1 MSLVG
6 TRPILQDELRQYEL
20 HHRARIAIKPGMS
33 FEKDTFKN
41 PSNEK
46 PKTMDFSLQSNATK
60 PLDMN
65 RMLGKPSEEKAA
77 DTTNNVTTAQE
88 GN

>member
-1 MSLVG
+1 
-6 TRPILQDELRQYEL
+6 
-20 HHRARIAIKPGMS
+20 MS

-65 RMLGKPSEEKAA
+65 RMLGKPSEEKA
-77 DTTNNVTTAQE
+77 
-88 GN
+88 

>member
-1 MSLVG
+1 MS
-6 TRPILQDELRQYEL
+6 
-20 HHRARIAIKPGMS
+20 S
-33 FEKDTFKN
+33 EKDTFKN
-41 PSNEK
+41 LSNEK
-46 PKTMDFSLQSNATK
+46 PKTMDFSLQSTATK

-88 GN
+88 GD

>member
-1 MSLVG
+1 MRS
-6 TRPILQDELRQYEL
+6 
-20 HHRARIAIKPGMS
+20 
-33 FEKDTFKN
+33 EKDTFKN
-41 PSNEK
+41 LSNEK

-88 GN
+88 GD

>member
-1 MSLVG
+1 MS
-6 TRPILQDELRQYEL
+6 
-20 HHRARIAIKPGMS
+20 S
-33 FEKDTFKN
+33 EKDTFKN

-60 PLDMN
+60 PLDIN

-77 DTTNNVTTAQE
+77 DTTNKVTTEQE
-88 GN
+88 CNLIGNNFANS

>member
-1 MSLVG
+1 MS
-6 TRPILQDELRQYEL
+6 
-20 HHRARIAIKPGMS
+20 S
-33 FEKDTFKN
+33 EKDTFKN
-41 PSNEK
+41 LSNEK
-46 PKTMDFSLQSNATK
+46 PKTMDFSLQSNATM

-88 GN
+88 GD

>member
-1 MSLVG
+1 MS
-6 TRPILQDELRQYEL
+6 
-20 HHRARIAIKPGMS
+20 S
-33 FEKDTFKN
+33 EKDSIKN

-77 DTTNNVTTAQE
+77 DTTNKVTTEQE

>member
-1 MSLVG
+1 MS
-6 TRPILQDELRQYEL
+6 
-20 HHRARIAIKPGMS
+20 S
-33 FEKDTFKN
+33 EKDTFKN
-41 PSNEK
+41 LSNEK

-88 GN
+88 GDWFENNFENSWKYTIITTILYSWSVGHNGV

>member
-1 MSLVG
+1 MS
-6 TRPILQDELRQYEL
+6 
-20 HHRARIAIKPGMS
+20 S
-33 FEKDTFKN
+33 EKDTFKN
-41 PSNEK
+41 PSNAK

-65 RMLGKPSEEKAA
+65 RMLGKPSEEKDA
-77 DTTNNVTTAQE
+77 DTTNNVIAEQE

>member
-1 MSLVG
+1 MS
-6 TRPILQDELRQYEL
+6 
-20 HHRARIAIKPGMS
+20 S
-33 FEKDTFKN
+33 EKDTFKN
-41 PSNEK
+41 LSNEK

-65 RMLGKPSEEKAA
+65 RLLGKPSEEKAA

-88 GN
+88 GD

>member
-1 MSLVG
+1 M
-6 TRPILQDELRQYEL
+6 
-20 HHRARIAIKPGMS
+20 RIHMS

>member
-1 MSLVG
+1 MS
-6 TRPILQDELRQYEL
+6 
-20 HHRARIAIKPGMS
+20 S
-33 FEKDTFKN
+33 EKDTFKN
-41 PSNEK
+41 LSNEK

-77 DTTNNVTTAQE
+77 DTTNNETTAQE
-88 GN
+88 GDCFENNFENS

>member
-1 MSLVG
+1 
-6 TRPILQDELRQYEL
+6 
-20 HHRARIAIKPGMS
+20 
-33 FEKDTFKN
+33 
-41 PSNEK
+41 
-46 PKTMDFSLQSNATK
+46 MDFSLQSNATK

>member
-1 MSLVG
+1 MS
-6 TRPILQDELRQYEL
+6 
-20 HHRARIAIKPGMS
+20 S
-33 FEKDTFKN
+33 EKDTFKN
-41 PSNEK
+41 LSNEK

-77 DTTNNVTTAQE
+77 DTTNTVTTAQE
-88 GN
+88 GD

>member
-1 MSLVG
+1 
-6 TRPILQDELRQYEL
+6 
-20 HHRARIAIKPGMS
+20 MS

-60 PLDMN
+60 PPDMN

>member
-1 MSLVG
+1 MS
-6 TRPILQDELRQYEL
+6 
-20 HHRARIAIKPGMS
+20 S
-33 FEKDTFKN
+33 EKDTFKN

-46 PKTMDFSLQSNATK
+46 PKTMDFSLQSIATK

-65 RMLGKPSEEKAA
+65 RMLGKPSEETAA
-77 DTTNNVTTAQE
+77 HTTNKVTTEQE

>member
-1 MSLVG
+1 MGS
-6 TRPILQDELRQYEL
+6 EE
-20 HHRARIAIKPGMS
+20 
-33 FEKDTFKN
+33 DTFKN
-41 PSNEK
+41 LSNEK

-88 GN
+88 GD

>member
-1 MSLVG
+1 MS
-6 TRPILQDELRQYEL
+6 
-20 HHRARIAIKPGMS
+20 S
-33 FEKDTFKN
+33 EKDTFKN

-46 PKTMDFSLQSNATK
+46 PKTTDFSLQSNATK

-65 RMLGKPSEEKAA
+65 RMLGKHSEEKAA

>member
-1 MSLVG
+1 MS
-6 TRPILQDELRQYEL
+6 
-20 HHRARIAIKPGMS
+20 S
-33 FEKDTFKN
+33 EKDTFKN
-41 PSNEK
+41 LSNEK
-46 PKTMDFSLQSNATK
+46 PKTMDFSLQSNETK

-88 GN
+88 GD

>member
-1 MSLVG
+1 MS
-6 TRPILQDELRQYEL
+6 
-20 HHRARIAIKPGMS
+20 S
-33 FEKDTFKN
+33 EKDTFKN
-41 PSNEK
+41 LSNEK
-46 PKTMDFSLQSNATK
+46 PKTKDFSLQSNATK

-88 GN
+88 GD

>member
-1 MSLVG
+1 MS
-6 TRPILQDELRQYEL
+6 
-20 HHRARIAIKPGMS
+20 S
-33 FEKDTFKN
+33 EKDTFKN
-41 PSNEK
+41 LSNEK

-77 DTTNNVTTAQE
+77 DTTTM
-88 GN
+88 

>member
-1 MSLVG
+1 MCIVMS
-6 TRPILQDELRQYEL
+6 
-20 HHRARIAIKPGMS
+20 S
-33 FEKDTFKN
+33 EKDTFKN
-41 PSNEK
+41 LSNEK

-88 GN
+88 GD

>member
-1 MSLVG
+1 MS
-6 TRPILQDELRQYEL
+6 
-20 HHRARIAIKPGMS
+20 S
-33 FEKDTFKN
+33 EKDTFKN
-41 PSNEK
+41 LSNEN

-88 GN
+88 GD

>member
-1 MSLVG
+1 MS
-6 TRPILQDELRQYEL
+6 
-20 HHRARIAIKPGMS
+20 S
-33 FEKDTFKN
+33 EKDTFMN

-77 DTTNNVTTAQE
+77 DTTNKVTTEQE

>member
-1 MSLVG
+1 MS
-6 TRPILQDELRQYEL
+6 
-20 HHRARIAIKPGMS
+20 S
-33 FEKDTFKN
+33 EKDTFKN
-41 PSNEK
+41 LSNEK

-77 DTTNNVTTAQE
+77 DTTNNVATAQE
-88 GN
+88 GD

>member
-1 MSLVG
+1 MS
-6 TRPILQDELRQYEL
+6 
-20 HHRARIAIKPGMS
+20 S
-33 FEKDTFKN
+33 EKDTFKN
-41 PSNEK
+41 LSNEK

-65 RMLGKPSEEKAA
+65 RMLGKPSEDKAA

-88 GN
+88 GD

>member
-1 MSLVG
+1 
-6 TRPILQDELRQYEL
+6 
-20 HHRARIAIKPGMS
+20 MS

-60 PLDMN
+60 PLEDVYK
-65 RMLGKPSEEKAA
+65 RQVLLYQKIF
-77 DTTNNVTTAQE
+77 
-88 GN
+88 

>member
-1 MSLVG
+1 MS
-6 TRPILQDELRQYEL
+6 
-20 HHRARIAIKPGMS
+20 S
-33 FEKDTFKN
+33 EKDTFKN
-41 PSNEK
+41 PSNER

-77 DTTNNVTTAQE
+77 ETTKNVTTAQE

>member
-1 MSLVG
+1 
-6 TRPILQDELRQYEL
+6 
-20 HHRARIAIKPGMS
+20 MS

-60 PLDMN
+60 PLD
-65 RMLGKPSEEKAA
+65 KPSEEKAA

>member
-1 MSLVG
+1 MS
-6 TRPILQDELRQYEL
+6 
-20 HHRARIAIKPGMS
+20 S
-33 FEKDTFKN
+33 EKDTFKN

-65 RMLGKPSEEKAA
+65 RMLGKPSEERLLTLLTK
-77 DTTNNVTTAQE
+77 
-88 GN
+88 

>member
-1 MSLVG
+1 MS
-6 TRPILQDELRQYEL
+6 
-20 HHRARIAIKPGMS
+20 S
-33 FEKDTFKN
+33 EKDTFKN
-41 PSNEK
+41 PSIEK

-77 DTTNNVTTAQE
+77 DTTNHVTTAQK